1 MSNYRENA
9 AADDRELSAVR
20 LAQAVLETDDVVE
33 SHRKELLGIA
43 VWKYT

>member
-20 LAQAVLETDDVVE
+20 LAQAVLEADDVVE